1 MARKLKPG
9 SPPRFKILE
18 DPEVRRWY
26 NNVAQGSQVTADVF
40 VRRLGAVCDRLQ
52 MTPAK
57 FLTLSD
63 TELYNMMLDFVT
75 AQQKEGFA
83 GTYIGHSLVVV
94 RSWLAHNGRQITRKI
109 KIRGAY
115 ANPTI
120 ADERIPSQDELHR
133 IFLAATVRDRVC
145 SSLMAHSGVR
155 PEVLGNYLGDDGLRV
170 KDFPDLKIEGG
181 RVEFGRIPTMVVV
194 RAELSK
200 AGHRYFTFL
209 GEEGCHYLKNYLE
222 ERLRQGEKL
231 TPDSDMIS
239 SRWETG
245 KTFIRTISVGNGIR
259 RAIRSAGYRWRP
271 YVLRAYFDTQLL
283 LAESKGKVAHDYR
296 VFWMGHKGSMEAR
309 YTVNKG
315 RLPPDLISDM
325 RDAYARCEPFLS
337 TISGGQREDVPKE
350 VAKAMLQLAGFD
362 EEEIEKMD
370 LNDLVA
376 IRDQVRDRLGA
387 SDAPRQEVVSIG
399 EVPQRLAAGWQFVAA
414 LGTTQ
419 AIVTSP
425 SSRGTSPT
433 PTASALPLRVVA
445 SPAPPA
451 GPTGVGG
458 SRGGGLPTASGGAG
472 PSLPPQVPPSVSGR
486 PGEGPL
492 REEAAHRM
500 QPHRGSPEEDSP
512 ELR

>member
-1 MARKLKPG
+1 MAKKLKPG

-40 VRRLGAVCDRLQ
+40 VRRLGAVCDRLN

-57 FLTLSD
+57 FLKLSD
-63 TELYNMMLDFVT
+63 TELYNMLLDFVT

-94 RSWLAHNGRQITRKI
+94 RSWLAYNGRQVTRKI

-133 IFLAATVRDRVC
+133 IFLAATVRDRLC
-145 SSLMAHSGVR
+145 ASLMAHSGVR
-155 PEVLGNYLGDDGLRV
+155 PEVLGNYLGNDGLRA
-170 KDFPDLKIEGG
+170 KDFPDLKIDGNHI
-181 RVEFGRIPTMVVV
+181 EFERIPTMIVV

-200 AGHRYFTFL
+200 AGHRYLTFL

-231 TPDSDMIS
+231 TPETDIIS

-315 RLPPDLISDM
+315 RLSPDMVCDM

-350 VAKAMLQLAGFD
+350 VARAMLQLAGFG

-370 LNDLVA
+370 LNDLAAV
-376 IRDQVRDRLGA
+376 RDQVRDRLGA
-387 SDAPRQEVVSIG
+387 SDGPRQEVVSIG

-425 SSRGTSPT
+425 SSTRTSPT
-433 PTASALPLRVVA
+433 PGASALPPRMAA
-445 SPAPPA
+445 SPVPLA
-451 GPTGVGG
+451 GKSATGG
-458 SRGGGLPTASGGAG
+458 SRGGGLSDPSAARG
-472 PSLPPQVPPSVSGR
+472 PSSSPPLPSKSSMQPGGEHSVN
-486 PGEGPL
+486 
-492 REEAAHRM
+492 AHRM
-500 QPHRGSPEEDSP
+500 EPHRGSPEEDS
-512 ELR
+512 LGQG